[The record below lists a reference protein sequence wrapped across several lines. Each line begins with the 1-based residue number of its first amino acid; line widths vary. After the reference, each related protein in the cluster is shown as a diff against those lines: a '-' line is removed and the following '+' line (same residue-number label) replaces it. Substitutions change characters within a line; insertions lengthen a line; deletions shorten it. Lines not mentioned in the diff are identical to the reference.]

1 MDRIESVCYPY
12 FLQATCYARRYLLF
26 FPDAPHLFKLIRNWL
41 IDNGFTLRDRKI
53 ICKTP
58 LEELVN
64 KDTEISSCHKFQ
76 DLHIACKRA
85 QKQNVRLASQLLS
98 NTAAT
103 ALKRYGWSNKQQ
115 ADDLGDFIH
124 MINSWFDIINP
135 YTPRVKIPTKQ
146 AYGKKIRITNRNNK

>member
-1 MDRIESVCYPY
+1 
-12 FLQATCYARRYLLF
+12 
-26 FPDAPHLFKLIRNWL
+26 
-41 IDNGFTLRDRKI
+41 LRDRKI
-53 ICKTP
+53 ICKTH

-64 KDTEISSCHKFQ
+64 TDTEISSCHKFQ

-98 NTAAT
+98 NTTAT

-124 MINSWFDIINP
+124 MVNSWFDIINS

-146 AYGKKIRITNRNNK
+146 AYGKKNLNYKSKQ